1 MFCLKVRTLY
11 HIYKEHLSSYR
22 IDIEE
27 KRWCKEKIE
36 VVNKNTGGV
45 SEQPLYVFKPENIG
59 ENMSI
64 DDKAIGHDGFTVLSN
79 SDTGKIAML
88 VETTTAEGVEAA
100 MGKFGV
106 DLQKIKNV
114 SMDMSP
120 TYALVFNDLVPRAIQ
135 VADKFHVMKY
145 VYEAVGE
152 VRKRIVRDL
161 QGSLSKG
168 KIRSEEDQKRLVQIE
183 QLRRIRH
190 AITQSSGKWNREM
203 EETIYQVFT
212 NHEELKTAYQ
222 TSQDFKRWYNI
233 SNQFKTT
240 DKITADLHQWYLL
253 AAPIEEFKSVI
264 KMLRKHESQ
273 VINYF
278 RHGATNAKAERLNG
292 KIQRFIT
299 NNYGLRNKDFFM
311 YRTAGYFAL

>member
-22 IDIEE
+22 SDIEE
-27 KRWCKEKIE
+27 KIWYKEKIE
-36 VVNKNTGGV
+36 AVNKKTGEV
-45 SEQPLYVFKPENIG
+45 IENPLYVFNPENIG

-64 DDKAIGHDGFTVLSN
+64 DDKAIGHNGFTVLSN

-100 MGKFGV
+100 MEKFGV

-120 TYALVFNDLVPRAIQ
+120 TYALVFNDLVPRAIL

-145 VYEAVGE
+145 VYEAAGE
-152 VRKRIVRDL
+152 VRKRIIRDL

-168 KIRSEEDQKRLVQIE
+168 KIRSEEDQKLLVQIE

-190 AITQSSGKWNREM
+190 AITQSSDKWNSEM
-203 EETIYQVFT
+203 EETIFQVFT

-222 TSQDFKRWYNI
+222 ISQDFKQWYNI
-233 SNQFKTT
+233 CNRLKTIG
-240 DKITADLHQWYLL
+240 KITADLHQWYLR

-264 KMLRKHESQ
+264 KMLRKHETQ
-273 VINYF
+273 IINYF
-278 RHGATNAKAERLNG
+278 PHGATNAKAERLNG

-299 NNYGLRNKDFFM
+299 NNYGLRDKDFFLF
-311 YRTAGYFAL
+311 RTAGYFS

>member
-22 IDIEE
+22 TAIE
-27 KRWCKEKIE
+27 KKTWCKEKIE
-36 VVNKNTGGV
+36 VINKNTGEVG
-45 SEQPLYVFKPENIG
+45 EQPLYVFKPENIG
-59 ENMSI
+59 ANMSI

-88 VETTTAEGVEAA
+88 VETTTAQGVESA
-100 MGKFGV
+100 MEKFGV

-114 SMDMSP
+114 YMDMSP

-152 VRKRIVRDL
+152 VRKRIVRNL
-161 QGSLSKG
+161 QSSLSKG
-168 KIRSEEDQKRLVQIE
+168 KIRSEEDRKLLVQIE
-183 QLRRIRH
+183 RLRRIRH
-190 AITQSSGKWNREM
+190 AVTQSSDKWNSEM
-203 EETIYQVFT
+203 EETIYQVFI

-222 TSQDFKRWYNI
+222 ISQDFKQWYNFG
-233 SNQFKTT
+233 NRLKAT
-240 DKITADLHQWYLL
+240 DKITADLHQWYFS

-273 VINYF
+273 IINYF
-278 RHGATNAKAERLNG
+278 PHGATNAKAERLNG

-299 NNYGLRNKDFFM
+299 NNYGLRDKDFFL
-311 YRTAGYFAL
+311 YRIAGYFA